1 MNINTKLALVEF
13 RLVGTSKVRIH
24 YFTKK
29 DTEDFLNQTLK
40 DLAAKGHKIILGS
53 AANRSELLKG
63 DTEVSFRNPE
73 DFSLLLRVII
83 KK

>member
-13 RLVGTSKVRIH
+13 RLVGTNKSRIH

-29 DTEDFLNQTLK
+29 DTEDFLHQTLK